1 MSKRSLLLTAISV
14 AAFSCLASA
23 AIGCAG
29 DAPATTD
36 PTDDSVALETPA
48 EAIGHEHLMLTTS
61 AREKLDLQYGTP
73 KEGRALKKLTYY
85 GGPVLQNVNVVPV
98 YWNANVAN
106 QTSINSFYSAV
117 TSGQYMTFLSQYS
130 TTTPAQTIGNGTR
143 GTPFVD
149 NQTTTAVTDAQ
160 VQARL
165 NALFTAGSLPAP
177 NNNNLYM
184 VHFPAGV
191 QVTDSGGSKSCVVF
205 CAYHGTYVR
214 NSQNVYYGII
224 PDLGS
229 GGCQSG
235 CGTSTVINNTT
246 SVASHEYAEAVT
258 DPAVGLATVYAA
270 PLAWY
275 NSASGEIGDM
285 CNGQQSSAV
294 LADGKTYTVQ
304 KEFSNKTGACAIP

>member
-1 MSKRSLLLTAISV
+1 MSKRSYSLTVLPV
-14 AAFSCLASA
+14 AAFSILAA
-23 AIGCAG
+23 TAVGCAVEVPG
-29 DAPATTD
+29 TTD
-36 PTDDSVALETPA
+36 DPAVLESPGD
-48 EAIGHEHLMLTTS
+48 AIGHEHLMLTS
-61 AREKLDLQYGTP
+61 DARARLEAEQVTP
-73 KEGRALKKLTYY
+73 KEGRAVKKLTYY
-85 GGPVLQNVNVVPV
+85 GGPVLKNVNVVPV
-98 YWNANVAN
+98 YWNSSVALQSN
-106 QTSINSFYSAV
+106 MNAFYSAV
-117 TSGQYMTFLSQYS
+117 TAGQYMTFLSQYS
-130 TTTPAQTIGNGTR
+130 TTSPAQTIGNGTR

-149 NQTTTAVTDAQ
+149 SNATASVTDAQ

-165 NALFTAGSLPAP
+165 NALFTAGTLPAP

-184 VHFPAGV
+184 VHFPAGMTI
-191 QVTDSGGSKSCVVF
+191 TDSGGSKSCVVF

-229 GGCQSG
+229 GGCQNG
-235 CGTSTVINNTT
+235 CGTSTVANNTT

-275 NSASGEIGDM
+275 NSTYGEIGDM

-294 LADGKTYTVQ
+294 LNDGLTYTVQ
-304 KEFSNKTGACAIP
+304 KEWSNKTGACAIP

>member
-1 MSKRSLLLTAISV
+1 MSKRSLFLTALSAV
-14 AAFSCLASA
+14 AFSCLASA
-23 AIGCAG
+23 AVGCAA
-29 DAPATTD
+29 DAPTTTD
-36 PTDDSVALETPA
+36 PTDDSVALETPG
-48 EAIGHEHLMLTTS
+48 EAIGHEHLMLTS
-61 AREKLDLQYGTP
+61 GARAQLEAQYGTP
-73 KEGRALKKLTYY
+73 KEGRAVKKLTYY
-85 GGPVLQNVNVVPV
+85 GGPVIKNVNVVPV
-98 YWNANVAN
+98 YWNANTAN
-106 QTSINSFYSAV
+106 QTGINAFYSAV
-117 TSGQYMTFLSQYS
+117 TTGQYMTFLSQYS
-130 TTTPAQTIGNGTR
+130 TTSPAQTIGNGSR
-143 GTPFVD
+143 GAPFVD
-149 NQTTTAVTDAQ
+149 NQSTANVTDAQ

-165 NALFTAGSLPAP
+165 NALFTAGTLPAP

-184 VHFPAGV
+184 VHFPAGM
-191 QVTDSGGSKSCVVF
+191 QITASDGSKSCVQF

-246 SVASHEYAEAVT
+246 SVASHEFAEAVT
-258 DPAVGLATVYAA
+258 DPAVGLASVFGP

-275 NSASGEIGDM
+275 NSTYGEIGDI

-304 KEFSNKTGACAIP
+304 KEFSNKTNLCAIP

>member
-1 MSKRSLLLTAISV
+1 MSKRSLFLTSLSI
-14 AAFSCLASA
+14 AAFSTLAWSVV
-23 AIGCAG
+23 GCAA
-29 DAPATTD
+29 DAPTE
-36 PTDDSVALETPA
+36 PTDEAALETPG

-61 AREKLDLQYGTP
+61 AQEKLDLQYGTP
-73 KEGRALKKLTYY
+73 KEGRAAKTLKYY
-85 GGPVLQNVNVVPV
+85 GGPVIKNVNVVPV

-106 QTSINSFYSAV
+106 QASINSFYSAV
-117 TSGQYMTFLSQYS
+117 TTGQYMTFLSQYS
-130 TTTPAQTIGNGTR
+130 TTSPAQTIGNGSR

-149 NQTTTAVTDAQ
+149 NQTATAVTDAQ

-165 NALFTAGSLPAP
+165 NALFTAGTLPAP

-191 QVTDSGGSKSCVVF
+191 QITDSGGSKSCVTF

-246 SVASHEYAEAVT
+246 SVSSHEFAEAVT
-258 DPAVGLATVYAA
+258 DPAVGLATVYGP

-275 NSASGEIGDM
+275 NATYGEIGDI

-304 KEFSNKTGACAIP
+304 KEFSNKTNACAIP

>member
-1 MSKRSLLLTAISV
+1 MSKRSHFFAALSLG
-14 AAFSCLASA
+14 AFSGLACA
-23 AIGCAG
+23 AAGCAA
-29 DAPATTD
+29 DAPS
-36 PTDDSVALETPA
+36 PTDDSVALETPG
-48 EAIGHEHLMLTTS
+48 EAIGHEHLMLTS
-61 AREKLDLQYGTP
+61 GARERLEAQYGAQ
-73 KEGRALKKLTYY
+73 KDGRAVKKLTYY
-85 GGPVLQNVNVVPV
+85 GGPVIQNVNVVPV
-98 YWNANVAN
+98 YWSSAVPN

-117 TSGQYMTFLSQYS
+117 TTGQYMTFLSQYS
-130 TTTPAQTIGNGTR
+130 TTSPAQTIGNGTR
-143 GTPFVD
+143 ATPFVD
-149 NQTTTAVTDAQ
+149 SQPIANVTDAQ

-184 VHFPAGV
+184 VHFPPGV

-246 SVASHEYAEAVT
+246 SVASHEFAEAVT
-258 DPAVGLATVYAA
+258 DAAVGLATVYGP

-275 NSASGEIGDM
+275 NATYGEIGDI

-304 KEFSNKTGACAIP
+304 KEWSNKTSTCAIP